1 VPPGPHAG
9 AQPSPAAGPRTVP
22 LRPTESPHMLAQTA
36 GQIRQNRPGLPTNR
50 TNCTNKPTFA
60 SSPFVSFLRFVGKIQ
75 SFLISG
81 LPHLTFGPGPLVLGP
96 TFPISLA
103 MKGSVPHNRI
113 FALCFLAGG
122 AIFAGQPIVPGFT
135 HLAGTLQLNHG
146 WTRIN
151 TDKNRG
157 KSRSN
162 PCLIEHRLVRRF
174 FRPWNFSASVS
185 ICAHPWLRSVSTAW
199 LRLRKSRL
207 FPLTAQRA
215 GERGN
220 RTTNPP

>member
-1 VPPGPHAG
+1 MVVFHFG
-9 AQPSPAAGPRTVP
+9 STV
-22 LRPTESPHMLAQTA
+22 
-36 GQIRQNRPGLPTNR
+36 
-50 TNCTNKPTFA
+50 
-60 SSPFVSFLRFVGKIQ
+60 
-75 SFLISG
+75 
-81 LPHLTFGPGPLVLGP
+81 
-96 TFPISLA
+96 
-103 MKGSVPHNRI
+103 KGSVPHNRI

-185 ICAHPWLRSVSTAW
+185 ICVHPWLRSVSTAW

-207 FPLTAQRA
+207 FPLTAESSPVGYCTTTHLHELSPEISTQYPPNPLPANIKTTGDRIKV
-215 GERGN
+215 R
-220 RTTNPP
+220 RTKKKLTLGHVAAEMGIAPLLVHTSE

>member
-1 VPPGPHAG
+1 LPFVASRTFYLPISLLGNEVAIFDHRSGAQSVPPGPHAV

-22 LRPTESPHMLAQTA
+22 LRPTEAPHMLAQTA

-60 SSPFVSFLRFVGKIQ
+60 SSPFVSFLRFAGKIQ

-146 WTRIN
+146 RT
-151 TDKNRG
+151 
-157 KSRSN
+157 
-162 PCLIEHRLVRRF
+162 
-174 FRPWNFSASVS
+174 
-185 ICAHPWLRSVSTAW
+185 RSV
-199 LRLRKSRL
+199 
-207 FPLTAQRA
+207 
-215 GERGN
+215 
-220 RTTNPP
+220 NPIQNTSKLAKTLV